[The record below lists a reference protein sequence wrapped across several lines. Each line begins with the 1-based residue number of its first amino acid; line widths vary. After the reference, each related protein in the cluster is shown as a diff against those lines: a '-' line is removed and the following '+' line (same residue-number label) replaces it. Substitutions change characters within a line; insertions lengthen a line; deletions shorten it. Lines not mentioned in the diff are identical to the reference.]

1 MKIIILEFAPCV
13 DAIYYLRRDAEEG
26 YLSGDGSTVTIRS
39 GAKLRPVLASV
50 YAGGKAAN
58 VARVIDRLLD
68 EDDRADV
75 ELVVFRA
82 DSPEG
87 RYIHELQTG
96 ALSRVRVTPVVVPS
110 VARFCIDLT
119 DPASDRDARV
129 EFNISPR
136 AVWEARALDI
146 AMEYVRGMT
155 TDLLLLAGNPPMIG
169 PERRMATELHASIV
183 EQARDRAGIISID
196 TEKEALARCLAS
208 PSKPDV
214 VKINKAEHSSVAA
227 ELWRDFAGTLI
238 VTDSG
243 GCRARAKGGEDVYVR
258 GATVDDLYSTI
269 GAGDAMHAG
278 FTLARWV
285 RGYDLIRACRY
296 GQAAAASSVS
306 SVEGTRGVTRAAVE
320 RFFFEVERQV

>member
-1 MKIIILEFAPCV
+1 MKITILEFAPCI
-13 DAIYYLRRDAEEG
+13 DAIYHMRRDAEEG

-39 GAKLRPVLASV
+39 GAKLRPVLATT
-50 YAGGKAAN
+50 YAGGKATN

-68 EDDRADV
+68 EDDRAEV
-75 ELVVFRA
+75 ELVVFRP

-87 RYIHELQTG
+87 QYIHALQTG
-96 ALSRVRVTPVVVPS
+96 ALGRVRVTPVIVPS
-110 VARFCIDLT
+110 VARFCIDLI

-136 AVWEARALDI
+136 AVWEAQALDI
-146 AMEYVRGMT
+146 AMEFAREMT
-155 TDLLLLAGNPPMIG
+155 ADLLLLAGNPPMIG
-169 PERRMATELHASIV
+169 SERRMAAELYASII
-183 EQARDRAGIISID
+183 EQARDRTGVISID

-214 VKINKAEHSSVAA
+214 VKINSAEHRSVATA
-227 ELWRDFAGTLI
+227 LWQVFSGTLI
-238 VTDSG
+238 VTDAG
-243 GCRARAKGGEDVYVR
+243 GCRARAVEGREIYVR
-258 GATVDDLYSTI
+258 GASVADLYSTL
-269 GAGDAMHAG
+269 GAGDAFHAG

-306 SVEGTRGVTRAAVE
+306 SVVGTRGVTRAGVE
-320 RFFFEVERQV
+320 RFFLEVERQE